1 LDALCSQP
9 VNSSVRRLLE
19 VKDMSEQTISHYRIL
34 KKLGAGGMGEVYL
47 AEDTRLARQVALK
60 ILPPEVANKLHGL
73 ERFKREARA
82 ASALNH
88 PHVAHIYE
96 IGECDGCHFIAME
109 YVVGETLQ
117 KKIAGRPVEV
127 SEVIRL
133 SAEIADA
140 LDEAHGKGIIHR
152 DIKAANIII
161 TLRGQ
166 AKLLDFGLAKLDVTR
181 EQVNTQAS
189 TLAQTTPGAVM
200 GTVPY
205 MSPEQALGKAV
216 DSRTDIFS
224 LGVVMYEM
232 ATGRMPFAGNTAHEV
247 IDRIAHA
254 QPEAI
259 ARFNY
264 DVPPPLEALIRKC
277 LEKDANRRYQ
287 TARELLVDLRNL
299 QRDYEHT
306 SDTHSFVEQDAK
318 TLRLEDQKA
327 LPLADKPSVG
337 ETRVASRVSSLAS
350 AHARTLTIVVTV
362 VLFAVALI
370 YVWRAAR
377 VVPVASQ
384 ADIKSLA
391 VLPLKMVGG
400 DKQDEYLSD
409 GIADELIAKLTKL
422 KGMRVVSNSITMRLK
437 DSPKDAAEI
446 GRELGVEAVLNGTV
460 RKSGNRFRVS
470 LNLVNALDGF
480 VIWAD
485 DDFESN
491 LSDLLDAERQLA
503 EAVAGKLR
511 AQLTAQE
518 HSLVARGNTTNADA
532 YELFLRG
539 KQQSRKGEGQLARDL
554 FDRAIKLDPNFADAY
569 AWRGLLI
576 YQQFKGGR
584 GDHATLDAA
593 LSDANRALAI
603 DPNLIAA
610 RRTLINIYHSIGQT
624 EEGLKQGKQ
633 ALEINPDDLDAIEGA
648 ALAYFRAG
656 ILSKAIPL
664 YQRAVAAD
672 PTDNGLRSALARCY
686 LHTGEYQKGIDV
698 LSPALAQNQG
708 GWWMAMENYQGLKQF
723 DKAIEMGKMETS
735 KNPDDANGWLDFG
748 AVLEAAGK
756 AEQARAVWAEGARRE
771 EAKVIAFENVRT
783 RVWLGFFYAD
793 LGEREKALA
802 QINRALTLEPN
813 DAWTLFQ
820 VGNVHALLN
829 NRREAVG
836 DIKQAIAHGWL
847 GIHYINEGLDPN
859 VSGALVNLRDDAE
872 FQQVRADL
880 QRKVDELAAKY

>member
-1 LDALCSQP
+1 
-9 VNSSVRRLLE
+9 
-19 VKDMSEQTISHYRIL
+19 MSEQTISHYRVL

-60 ILPPEVANKLHGL
+60 ILPPEVANESHGL

-96 IGECDGCHFIAME
+96 IGECNGCHFIAME
-109 YVVGETLQ
+109 YVVGETLRD
-117 KKIAGRPVEV
+117 KIAGRPVDV
-127 SEVIRL
+127 SEIIRL
-133 SAEIADA
+133 SMEIADA
-140 LDEAHGKGIIHR
+140 LDEAHGKGIVHR
-152 DIKAANIII
+152 DIKPANIII
-161 TLRGQ
+161 TSRGQ

-205 MSPEQALGKAV
+205 MSPEQALGKTV

-224 LGVVMYEM
+224 LGAVMYEM
-232 ATGRMPFAGNTAHEV
+232 ATGRIPFAGNTMHEV

-277 LEKDANRRYQ
+277 LEKEANRRYQ

-306 SDTHSFVEQDAK
+306 SDTHSFIEQDAK
-318 TLRLEDQKA
+318 TLRLEDQKV
-327 LPLADKPSVG
+327 LPLADKSSAR
-337 ETRVASRVSSLAS
+337 ETRVASRGLSFAS
-350 AHARTLTIVVTV
+350 ANARTLTIAVTV
-362 VLFAVALI
+362 VLFTVVSI

-422 KGMRVVSNSITMRLK
+422 KGMHVVSNSITMRLK

-470 LNLVNALDGF
+470 LNLVNARDGF

-539 KQQSRKGEGQLARDL
+539 KQHSRKGEGQLAREM
-554 FDRAIKLDPNFADAY
+554 FDRAIQLDPNFADAY
-569 AWRGLLI
+569 AWRGRVI
-576 YQQFKGGR
+576 EQQFHIGR
-584 GDHATLDAA
+584 GDRATLDAA
-593 LSDANRALAI
+593 LSDANRALQI
-603 DPNLIAA
+603 DPNIISA
-610 RRTLINIYHSIGQT
+610 RRTLINIYHSTGQT

-633 ALEINPDDLDAIEGA
+633 ALETNANDFDAIEGA

-656 ILSKAIPL
+656 ILRKAIPL

-672 PTDNGLRSALARCY
+672 PTDKRLRGALARCY
-686 LHTGEYQKGIDV
+686 LNTGEYQKGLDV
-698 LSPALAQNQG
+698 LSPAIAQDQG
-708 GWWMAMENYQGLKQF
+708 LWMAMMNYRGLRQL
-723 DKAIEMGKMETS
+723 DKAVEMGKLLITKS
-735 KNPDDANGWLDFG
+735 PDDAVGRLDFG
-748 AVLEAAGK
+748 DVLEAAGK
-756 AEQARAVWAEGARRE
+756 PEEARAIWTEGARRE
-771 EAKVIAFENVRT
+771 EAKVTAFENVRT

-793 LGEREKALA
+793 LGERAKALE
-802 QINRALTLEPN
+802 QINRALALEPS

-820 VGNVHALLN
+820 VGRVHALLN
-829 NRREAVG
+829 NRREAVSY
-836 DIKQAIAHGWL
+836 IKQSIAHGWL
-847 GIHYINEGLDPN
+847 GIHYIDYGLAPN
-859 VSGALVNLRDDAE
+859 GDGTFVNLRDDAE
-872 FQQVRADL
+872 FQQTRADL